1 MLIERESD
9 LPNLQGARR
18 VAIDLETRDP
28 NLLSEGPGDIRGDGH
43 VAGIAV
49 AVEDGPAVYV
59 PIGHEAGHN
68 LSVGPVVRWL
78 RDLVDQPHLE
88 VTGANSAAYDRGWLA
103 AMGVRFRDD
112 AKMLDTQLAEPLID
126 EQASSYSLN
135 ALAAKYLG
143 EHKDEEAM
151 YKWLAAKFGG
161 RPTRRAQAKN
171 IWRAP
176 PEVVHDY
183 GIGDVI
189 LPLRIL
195 REQEKVIRD
204 QGLEEVWALE
214 QDIAHATFYMRQRG
228 VRVDLTRAEQ
238 LAERLSADAKK
249 AQRHLGKEVSVW
261 AQNDLAA
268 LYDRAG
274 IEYLRTPE
282 RLNDKGLTTGGNP
295 SFPQAWLKK
304 RAEGGCRLSQD
315 ILNIRKAEKAV
326 GTFVRGYVLERH
338 VNGRVHAMFNQL
350 RTDEGTG
357 TVSGR
362 FSSSNPNLQNIPAR
376 DPELGPLIRG
386 LFVPDD
392 DCDWVKHDYAQ
403 IEPRL
408 TLHYA
413 PGPVAE
419 RVREK
424 YRRDPTIDCY
434 LALLEEAPDG
444 ITRTII
450 KTVWLGLLYGMGK
463 AKLAGDLGVT
473 PDEADHLIRV
483 FHDVAPYVKSLK
495 RGVETRA
502 KRRGYIHTL
511 SGRRARFEYWEPAKF
526 ELAKGFQALP
536 TRAEVVEWLKENGHS
551 ERRVKRA
558 WVHKAL
564 NRLIQGGAADIMKQA
579 LAQQWRSGVWDVLGA
594 PLVTVHDENDWS
606 VPRTAEGREAIA
618 EARRIMT
625 HAVELRLPLYVD
637 EEIGPNWGDVKEV
650 K

>member
-9 LPNLQGARR
+9 LPNLRGAKRI
-18 VAIDLETRDP
+18 AIDLETRDP
-28 NLLSEGPGDIRGDGH
+28 NLLSNGPGDIRGDGH

-49 AVEDGPAVYV
+49 AVENGPAVYV
-59 PIGHEAGHN
+59 PIGHETGHN
-68 LSVGPVVRWL
+68 LSMEPVGRWL
-78 RDLVDQPHLE
+78 RDIVDQPHLE
-88 VTGANSAAYDRGWLA
+88 VTGANSSAYDRGWLA
-103 AMGVRFRDD
+103 TIGVRFRDD
-112 AKMLDTQLAEPLID
+112 AKMLDVQLAEPLID
-126 EQASSYSLN
+126 EQSSSYSLN
-135 ALAAKYLG
+135 NLAAKYLG
-143 EHKDEEAM
+143 EHKDDEAM
-151 YKWLAAKFGG
+151 NKWLASKFGG

-183 GIGDVI
+183 GIGDVV

-214 QDIAHATFYMRQRG
+214 QDIAHVTFHMRQRG
-228 VRVDLTRAEQ
+228 VRVDLEQ
-238 LAERLSADAKK
+238 ADRLANQLMEDSKK
-249 AQRHLGKEVSVW
+249 AQSRLGKSVSVW
-261 AQNDLAA
+261 AQNDLAE

-274 IEYLRTPE
+274 IEYPRTPE
-282 RLNDKGLTTGGNP
+282 RLNDKGQTTGNNP
-295 SFPQAWLKK
+295 SFPQAWLKQK
-304 RAEGGCRLSQD
+304 SAEGCKLSND
-315 ILNIRKAEKAV
+315 ILNIRKAQKAV
-326 GTFVRGYVLERH
+326 GTFVKGYVLEQQ

-350 RTDEGTG
+350 RTDEGG

-386 LFVPDD
+386 LFIPDEG
-392 DCDWVKHDYAQ
+392 CDWVKHDYAQ

-408 TLHYA
+408 TMHYA
-413 PGPVAE
+413 PGQVAE

-424 YRRDPTIDCY
+424 YRQDPTIDCY
-434 LALLEEAPDG
+434 MALLEEAPDG
-444 ITRTII
+444 ITRSII

-463 AKLAGDLGVT
+463 PKLAGDLGVT
-473 PDEADHLIRV
+473 TDEADHLIRV
-483 FHDVAPYVKSLK
+483 FHSVAPYVKSLK

-511 SGRRARFEYWEPAKF
+511 SGRRARFEFWEPAKF
-526 ELAKGFQALP
+526 ELAKGFEAKR
-536 TRAEVVEWLKENGHS
+536 TRAEVVEHLKEIGSS

-558 WVHKAL
+558 WVHKSL

-606 VPRTAEGREAIA
+606 VPRTAEGREAIT

-625 HAVELRLPLYVD
+625 NAVELRLPLYVD